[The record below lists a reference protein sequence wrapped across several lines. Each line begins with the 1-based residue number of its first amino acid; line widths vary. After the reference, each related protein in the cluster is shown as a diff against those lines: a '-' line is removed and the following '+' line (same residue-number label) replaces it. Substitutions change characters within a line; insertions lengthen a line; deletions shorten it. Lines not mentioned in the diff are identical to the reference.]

1 MKNAEKAGN
10 RFTPVSLGH
19 RNALAGRKVRT
30 NSSYLSD
37 STLLWNE
44 NQAYVF
50 ESFETV
56 ACSNGP
62 TKRSLGHPLVEARCD
77 FVDSIKK
84 KTPKRPHLRVNLV
97 LHKCFRT
104 SHRQG
109 CSPHSP
115 LREKLKRLFPTLMFS
130 PLPFNH
136 KRGSA
141 GVGSTLFAWFVDTPK
156 RRTLCEVRFPVFW
169 NTTHPNFDSSSQN
182 CFESSPRARSSGDET
197 AQQSL

>member
-115 LREKLKRLFPTLMFS
+115 LREKLKRLSRLSCFRLYRSTTKGDQQAWAPHYS
-130 PLPFNH
+130 P
-136 KRGSA
+136 GSSIRLS
-141 GVGSTLFAWFVDTPK
+141 GELY
-156 RRTLCEVRFPVFW
+156 
-169 NTTHPNFDSSSQN
+169 
-182 CFESSPRARSSGDET
+182 AR
-197 AQQSL
+197 